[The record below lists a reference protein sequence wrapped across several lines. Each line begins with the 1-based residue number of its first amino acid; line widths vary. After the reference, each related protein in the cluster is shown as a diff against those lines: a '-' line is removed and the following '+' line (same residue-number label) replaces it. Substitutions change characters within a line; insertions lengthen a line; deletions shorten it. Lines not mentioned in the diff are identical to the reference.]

1 MTTASTTLTKQ
12 SGLRAQMDSFFASMG
27 QGFNAYLE
35 RRSRTTQIEALNA
48 KSDEELA
55 KLGITRDGI
64 PAYVFRD
71 LFYI

>member
-1 MTTASTTLTKQ
+1 MAQATTQITT
-12 SGLRAQMDSFFASMG
+12 SGFRDRIDAFFTAVSVGMG
-27 QGFNAYLE
+27 AYMH
-35 RRSRTTQIEALNA
+35 RRSRADQIAALNA

-71 LFYI
+71 LFYV